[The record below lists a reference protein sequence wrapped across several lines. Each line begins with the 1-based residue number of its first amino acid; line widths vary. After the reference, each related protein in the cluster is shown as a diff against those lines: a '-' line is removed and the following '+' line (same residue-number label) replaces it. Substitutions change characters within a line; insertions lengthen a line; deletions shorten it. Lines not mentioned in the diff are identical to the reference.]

1 MSAGDSVF
9 NSFLMIGT
17 QLWNKLSAVPEF
29 RDIENGNLSFKIPD
43 LQPDNSWKKTITS
56 PGKLIQDETDFKKI
70 WSWIYEQLDLKNAKL
85 SEVNAKDKFYLWLY
99 FAKVEEP
106 VVALQGGKGR
116 LLLKISEGKLIFIE
130 LTEK

>member
-1 MSAGDSVF
+1 MKATLAAFLFFVLASATVSAQDTTLIGGKAKIVQATEQQKEAAGKNAQSLIRTVSAGDSVF

-70 WSWIYEQLDLKNAKL
+70 WSWIYE
-85 SEVNAKDKFYLWLY
+85 
-99 FAKVEEP
+99 
-106 VVALQGGKGR
+106 
-116 LLLKISEGKLIFIE
+116 
-130 LTEK
+130 